1 MRSPP
6 PPLSL
11 VIGASNEPSSRRLP
25 VVRRKKA
32 WRKGNTGGQQ
42 KILSIRQMVP
52 NDPLSLFVEL
62 FLHYYARDN
71 RRPRRRADCHKC
83 HSHSILSLLLFLLNS
98 TRLLSS
104 MHSLLFI
111 CTASF
116 VYPAAS
122 SLGRSP
128 LLIIYLPRGGQANE
142 RASERAAESS
152 KLGRSVKLGWPD
164 GRRPTGGSARKSRWW
179 LDRPTDRLLTKF
191 PSWPSA
197 RATANLF
204 AWTFWPPWLVWSS
217 ASADRAKTASIEKE
231 GVNFLRTMRA
241 RNPRR
246 REETA
251 LA

>member
-52 NDPLSLFVEL
+52 NDPPSLFVEL

-71 RRPRRRADCHKC
+71 RRPRRRVDCHKC

-142 RASERAAESS
+142 RASELQSHLSWGGQLSS
-152 KLGRSVKLGWPD
+152 D
-164 GRRPTGGSARKSRWW
+164 GRTDG
-179 LDRPTDRLLTKF
+179 DRPEAVLE
-191 PSWPSA
+191 
-197 RATANLF
+197 NQ
-204 AWTFWPPWLVWSS
+204 
-217 ASADRAKTASIEKE
+217 
-231 GVNFLRTMRA
+231 GGG
-241 RNPRR
+241 
-246 REETA
+246 
-251 LA
+251 